1 MKKLLAGFGAG
12 ALLFGLASVS
22 SAQTNLQTVRI
33 GLGYIPDVQFAPF
46 YTAQEAGLYRNKGL
60 NVTFQHGFTSELYPL
75 LVAGKLDF
83 VVGDAEDV
91 ILLRAK
97 DPKAAPLK
105 YVMALYQATPNAILS
120 KRESNIRKF
129 ADLKGKRIG
138 VPGKFGSSWTSLQAV
153 LAGANLTEKDVTIL
167 ETGWTQLEALT
178 ANRVD
183 AVMGYINNEAIVA
196 ESRGIKLN
204 ILVAALVN
212 KSPSNGVIMVDGAIA
227 SNIARSFLEASQ
239 LGMKST
245 IENSKQAFEYAKKY
259 VPNMTAD
266 RQKVLDASIKFYQS
280 NFSKAKG
287 QGLGFSNPNNWEYA
301 FSLFKSLGR
310 IDKATKYKRSDFMTN
325 ALLTQNIQVAAK

>member
-1 MKKLLAGFGAG
+1 MKKVLAAVGAG
-12 ALLFGLASVS
+12 ALLLGLASVS
-22 SAQTNLQTVRI
+22 SAQGNLQTVRI

-46 YTAQEAGLYRNKGL
+46 YAAQEAGLYRNKGL

-75 LVAGKLDF
+75 LASGKLDF

-97 DPKAAPLK
+97 DSKAAPMK
-105 YVMALYQATPNAILS
+105 YVMALYQTTPNAVLS
-120 KRESNIRKF
+120 KRESKIAKF

-138 VPGKFGSSWTSLQAV
+138 IPGKFVSSWTSLQAV
-153 LAGANLTEKDVTIL
+153 LAGANLSEKDVTIV

-212 KSPSNGVIMVDGAIA
+212 KSPSNGVIMVDGAVA
-227 SNIARSFLEASQ
+227 ENTAKAFLEGSQ

-245 IENSKQAFEYAKKY
+245 IENPKQAFEYAKKY

-266 RQKVLDASIKFYQS
+266 RLKVLETSIKLYQS
-280 NFSKAKG
+280 SFSKAKG

-310 IDKATKYKRSDFMTN
+310 LDKTANLKRSDFVTN
-325 ALLTQNIQVAAK
+325 NLLVRDLQAVVK